1 MRQLSWLVIL
11 ELLFLGW
18 CCVEGRTKSF
28 LPQQKCNILLA
39 LRWVRSDKRQW
50 QVVCFSHVKYAEE
63 KAMILWF
70 KLVIKDLH
78 IQIRPNRQHREKN
91 YLKRRGLKK
100 SVQSETPLCIHTT
113 TFMWNGFKVV
123 RETTTWKNFHG
134 NYELYREARD
144 KGRGRRSFPH
154 TNAFKWQNNNVE
166 KITEMKKRCSDN
178 HSLTDSLNQSVNQSV
193 NRSPS
198 QSIRQSDILQLK
210 QSEIQPTVSYTNI
223 LLGVK

>member
-18 CCVEGRTKSF
+18 RCVEGRTKSF
-28 LPQQKCNILLA
+28 VPQQKCNILLA
-39 LRWVRSDKRQW
+39 LCWVRSDKRQW

-154 TNAFKWQNNNVE
+154 TNAFKWQSNNVE
-166 KITEMKKRCSDN
+166 KNTEMKKRCSDN
-178 HSLTDSLNQSVNQSV
+178 HSLTDSFNQSV
-193 NRSPS
+193 NRSRSHPHNQSVS
-198 QSIRQSDILQLK
+198 QTFFSWSSQKFSQQSV
-210 QSEIQPTVSYTNI
+210 TRTFF
-223 LLGVK
+223 

>member
-18 CCVEGRTKSF
+18 RCVEGRTKSF
-28 LPQQKCNILLA
+28 LPQQKYIFLT

-50 QVVCFSHVKYAEE
+50 QAVCFSHVKYAEE

-144 KGRGRRSFPH
+144 KGGGHCSFPH

-166 KITEMKKRCSDN
+166 EKYRNEEKMF
-178 HSLTDSLNQSVNQSV
+178 
-193 NRSPS
+193 
-198 QSIRQSDILQLK
+198 RQSFTHWFLE
-210 QSEIQPTVSYTNI
+210 SFS
-223 LLGVK
+223 